1 MKFIQKFFLL
11 DDHKQGTT
19 EVPVWRVSAL
29 RIILSAAILLCM
41 AVFLDTYKDAINLN
55 LQYVIVLSG
64 GFFFTTSL
72 LLLMSKRF
80 YLFSSHFLLISIV
93 LASVAMNLFLTDLKL
108 AQVGSIFMFS
118 CPTVALILIGCRTAA
133 FYSSLNI
140 ATFFIIVENIDLTNF
155 TQYSGQLPDANWY
168 IIGLVFIFFNICIP
182 LTVARAIT
190 AANRLNKEIS
200 ISNKLL
206 DEKKALYK
214 SFFIDSVKA
223 KIIVD
228 KDFFIIDMNNQAQ
241 KILKINREL
250 LEPSKK
256 ISDLIKDL
264 NIELSPKEEQIIKI
278 DNSFQKVVLLRIDNR
293 HSFYQFTDVTK
304 EQFIKQ
310 NLQQLEQE
318 NKELKYLH
326 PQYQLPNTLWF
337 SLQGEKLKQRYPK
350 DFFIIAMRNTN
361 CNYIMLKHG
370 DLALKNKLIATY
382 KLIKKHFKN
391 ALLLSYIGD
400 STFSFIMTANE
411 KESLIQ
417 SLSQMKIN
425 FEERLTKSGNITTY
439 DNFSFGVVRHKVS
452 DESLTSS
459 LSKAKEAIKET
470 SHNSPIAF
478 YNTSASQE
486 FINKH
491 EIAMLLTDAISRNE
505 IDIYY
510 QPKYSDSHFC
520 IGFEA
525 LARWNSPVL
534 GNVSPAKFIPIAE
547 EYLIINKLTAL
558 IIEKVTKQINEWQK
572 MFFKVLPVAI
582 NISAVDFNQS
592 DFITNLLKHLTAYN
606 VKPELIEIEITETS
620 LETNREAA
628 LKLIES
634 LQAWGF
640 IVSVDDFGVGYSNIA
655 RLAEYPIDKLKLDR
669 SLITEVGQSKRL
681 TKLVKAIQ
689 NMCNELN
696 IKSVAE
702 GIETEQ
708 QFKLLKNMGCQEF
721 QGYFFG
727 KPQSSSETSAIIAE
741 LSDNV
746 SQRIV

>member
-1 MKFIQKFFLL
+1 MNIIQNFFLL
-11 DDHKQGTT
+11 DDYRQGSTK
-19 EVPVWRVSAL
+19 VPIWRISAL
-29 RIILSAAILLCM
+29 RILLTAGTLLCM
-41 AVFLDTYKDAINLN
+41 AVFWDTYENAINLN
-55 LQYVIVLSG
+55 LQYVILLSG

-72 LLLMSKRF
+72 LLFLSKRF
-80 YLFSSHFLLISIV
+80 YLFCSHGLLISIV

-118 CPTVALILIGCRTAA
+118 CPTVALILLGYRVAG
-133 FYSSLNI
+133 FYSLLNI
-140 ATFFIIVENIDLTNF
+140 STFLIIVENIDFTSF

-168 IIGLVFIFFNICIP
+168 INGLVFIFFNICIP

-190 AANRLNKEIS
+190 AANRLNNEIS

-223 KIIVD
+223 KVIVD
-228 KDFFIIDMNNQAQ
+228 NDFYIIDVNNQAQ
-241 KILKINREL
+241 KIIKINREL

-256 ISDLIKDL
+256 ISDFIKEL

-278 DNSFQKVVLLRIDNR
+278 GNSFQKIVLFRIDNR

-326 PQYQLPNTLWF
+326 PQYQLPNTIWF
-337 SLQGEKLKQRYPK
+337 SLQGAKLKQRYQK

-370 DLALKNKLIATY
+370 GLALKNKLIATY
-382 KLIKKHFKN
+382 KLINKHFKN

-400 STFSFIMTANE
+400 STFSFIITANE

-417 SLSQMKIN
+417 SLSQMKIY
-425 FEERLTKSGNITTY
+425 FEERITKSGNITTY

-452 DESLTSS
+452 DESLTAS
-459 LSKAKEAIKET
+459 LSKAKEALKET

-478 YNTSASQE
+478 YNNSVSQE

-491 EIAMLLTDAISRNE
+491 EIAILLTNAISKNE
-505 IDIYY
+505 IEIAY
-510 QPKYSDSHFC
+510 QPKFSDSHFC

-525 LARWNSPVL
+525 LARWNSPIL
-534 GNVSPAKFIPIAE
+534 GQVSPDRFIPIAE
-547 EYLIINKLTAL
+547 EYLIINKLTDL

-572 MFFKVLPVAI
+572 TFPEVLPIAI
-582 NISAVDFNQS
+582 NVSAVDFNQA
-592 DFITNLLKHLTAYN
+592 DFITNLLKHLTTYN
-606 VKPELIEIEITETS
+606 VKPDLIEIEITETS
-620 LETNREAA
+620 LEKNRKTA

-640 IVSVDDFGVGYSNIA
+640 KVSVDDFGVGYSNIS

-708 QFKLLKNMGCQEF
+708 QFKLLTKMGCKEF
-721 QGYFFG
+721 QGYYFA
-727 KPQSSSETSAIIAE
+727 KPQSPSEVSAF
-741 LSDNV
+741 LPS
-746 SQRIV
+746 